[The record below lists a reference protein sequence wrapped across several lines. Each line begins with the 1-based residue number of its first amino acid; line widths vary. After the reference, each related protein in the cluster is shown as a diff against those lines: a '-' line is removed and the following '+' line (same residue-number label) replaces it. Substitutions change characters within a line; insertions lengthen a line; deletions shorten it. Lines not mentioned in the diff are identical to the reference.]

1 MKTDGKKRNC
11 STLALQMSRLYMVK
25 QQLFHFSDH
34 ITYTSVKTEV
44 TAIWKVPKQLKR
56 VLMLLQLKLNMII
69 FIFGY
74 SRIMFPLL
82 ILAMIMWVLGMNYSV
97 LNVSYLEEYLFWK
110 VNTQPVQLS
119 VLTKPSCRYNS
130 ASPLKNNYIR
140 QHAGKMLI
148 TDRLLPVTCPDPVHP
163 MCCDKTSCL
172 SHM

>member
-1 MKTDGKKRNC
+1 MKTDGKNRTAALCHCRCPGYIWWN
-11 STLALQMSRLYMVK
+11 STCFTSQ
-25 QQLFHFSDH
+25 
-34 ITYTSVKTEV
+34 ITLKMYTSVKTEL

-74 SRIMFPLL
+74 IMFPLL
-82 ILAMIMWVLGMNYSV
+82 FLVMIMWVLGMNYSV
-97 LNVSYLEEYLFWK
+97 LNVSYLEVYLFWK

-130 ASPLKNNYIR
+130 ASTLKNNYIR

-148 TDRLLPVTCPDPVHP
+148 TDRLLPVTCPDPVHL
-163 MCCDKTSCL
+163 MCCDKTSCWA
-172 SHM
+172 HM

>member
-1 MKTDGKKRNC
+1 MKTYGKNRTAALWHCRCPGYIWWN
-11 STLALQMSRLYMVK
+11 STCFTSQITLK
-25 QQLFHFSDH
+25 
-34 ITYTSVKTEV
+34 TYTSVKKEL
-44 TAIWKVPKQLKR
+44 TAMWKVPKQLKR
-56 VLMLLQLKLNMII
+56 VLMLLQLRLNMII

-74 SRIMFPLL
+74 SRIMFSLL
-82 ILAMIMWVLGMNYSV
+82 ILVMIMWVLGMNYSV

-148 TDRLLPVTCPDPVHP
+148 TDRLHPVTSR
-163 MCCDKTSCL
+163 SCTPNVL
-172 SHM
+172 W